1 MRSGRLPD
9 VPELFFAVDV
19 ARQGRTAVSATGVAD
34 RLDRARQ
41 LCAAEMIERLTA
53 PADMSGQDTIA
64 GSRVCARGS
73 ACGATAHSAEERA
86 VLEAIERLAGRLWWS
101 GRLASSAPSPSVRV
115 AARNRLGRWQRRT
128 PRQTEI
134 LELPLTRYARIA
146 VAVSS
151 GGDGRD
157 ICIGL
162 AARRA
167 GAAAARAAV
176 KELLQMEFGLQ
187 VIRYRNRHGITLS
200 GREEAVLERA
210 SGLTRASCGP
220 LLQTGRPASDAEP
233 GQQSSRLAND
243 LRREGYAVDVRVL
256 QAERGLTVATARA
269 ARNWPEPPPKAPGRW
284 TQWPLYA

>member
-19 ARQGRTAVSATGVAD
+19 AWQGKAAVSATGVAD

-41 LCAAEMIERLTA
+41 LCAGEMIERLTVPEDA
-53 PADMSGQDTIA
+53 PGQDDIA
-64 GSRVCARGS
+64 GSRVSARGS
-73 ACGATAHSAEERA
+73 ASGATAHSAEERA

-101 GRLASSAPSPSVRV
+101 GRLVSSAPGRSVRF
-115 AARNRLGRWQRRT
+115 AARNWLGRWQRRN

-134 LELPLTRYARIA
+134 LELPLTRYARVA

-151 GGDGRD
+151 GRDGRD

-187 VIRYRNRHGITLS
+187 VIRYRARHGITLFE
-200 GREEAVLERA
+200 REKAVLERA
-210 SGLTRASCGP
+210 AGLVRADCGP
-220 LLQTGRPASDAEP
+220 LLQTRRPAKDAEP
-233 GQQSSRLAND
+233 EQEGSVLANN
-243 LRREGYAVDVRVL
+243 LRREGYAVDLRLL
-256 QAERGLTVATARA
+256 QAGRGLRVATASVA
-269 ARNWPEPPPKAPGRW
+269 QDWPEALPQMPPPW

>member
-19 ARQGRTAVSATGVAD
+19 AWQGKAAVSATGVAD

-41 LCAAEMIERLTA
+41 LCAGEMIERLTV
-53 PADMSGQDTIA
+53 PADTSGQDDIT
-64 GSRVCARGS
+64 GSRVSARGS
-73 ACGATAHSAEERA
+73 ASGATAHWAEERA

-101 GRLASSAPSPSVRV
+101 GRLASSAPSLSVRFT
-115 AARNRLGRWQRRT
+115 ARTWLGRWQRRT

-134 LELPLTRYARIA
+134 LELPLTRCARVA

-162 AARRA
+162 AARRT
-167 GAAAARAAV
+167 GAAAARAAI

-187 VIRYRNRHGITLS
+187 VIRYRARHGITLS
-200 GREEAVLERA
+200 GREKAVLERA
-210 SGLTRASCGP
+210 AGLARADCRP
-220 LLQTGRPASDAEP
+220 LLQARRPARDVEP
-233 GQQSSRLAND
+233 DQESSLLAD
-243 LRREGYAVDVRVL
+243 KLRREGYAVDLRLL
-256 QAERGLTVATARA
+256 QAGRGLMVATASV
-269 ARNWPEPPPKAPGRW
+269 ARNWPEPPPQVPGSW
-284 TQWPLYA
+284 KQWPLYA